1 MRSILNTIVIKRIL
15 STGKQ
20 LIEIIKSRIK
30 YGVSQG
36 YIAKQLGVSTGYLS
50 DVLNGKR
57 GIGEKI
63 PKALG
68 YEIDYKR
75 IK

>member
-1 MRSILNTIVIKRIL
+1 M
-15 STGKQ
+15 KQ
-20 LIEIIKSRIK
+20 KDLIEIIKKRIK

-36 YIAKQLGVSTGYLS
+36 YVAKQLGVSNGYLS

-68 YEIDYKR
+68 YEIDYRK

>member
-1 MRSILNTIVIKRIL
+1 MKEKDLL
-15 STGKQ
+15 
-20 LIEIIKSRIK
+20 EIIKKRIK

-36 YIAKQLGVSTGYLS
+36 YVAKQLGVSDGYLS

-68 YEIDYKR
+68 YEVIYK
-75 IK
+75 KAK